1 MNKDIFRYTKTLK
14 IYHPQILSGKKKE
27 YISDRRKWIQ
37 EDKVVYKKLQWEK
50 KIVKYIVN
58 SKWEAIKQKCL

>member
-14 IYHPQILSGKKKE
+14 IYHPQILSGEKRSIFLTEENEYKKIKWFTRNCNEKKKT
-27 YISDRRKWIQ
+27 Q
-37 EDKVVYKKLQWEK
+37 

-58 SKWEAIKQKCL
+58 SK